1 MSFLVL
7 NHLGVS
13 LGDFNLENI
22 NLDIDKGEFF
32 VVLGPTGSGKTIL
45 LESIAGLHSIKG
57 KIFIDGREVTNH
69 PPEKRN
75 IGFMFQ
81 DYALFPHLNVYQNVK
96 FGLKYKKLKI
106 KIADKKVM
114 ELLDLVGVSALKH
127 RKIDTLSGGEQQRV
141 ALARALVV
149 EPQIL
154 LLDEPLSALDV
165 HTKDS
170 LRNEMKNIIERLGI
184 TTIYVTHD
192 QSEAELLANRIGLM
206 MNGKIVQV
214 DTPNKIFNSPKNKEV
229 AEFIGMENIIHGTVI
244 SSEKDYAII
253 RVADTNIKAITSYGV
268 GDEVKV
274 CIRPENVFLHNQ
286 KYTTSARNQLIG
298 EIVDLIPLGPIVKV
312 ILCIQFG
319 FKLSVIVTKRSVE
332 DLDLRIGKKVYAS
345 FKATAIH
352 VI

>member
-1 MSFLVL
+1 L
-7 NHLGVS
+7 
-13 LGDFNLENI
+13 
-22 NLDIDKGEFF
+22 DKGEFF

-45 LESIAGLHSIKG
+45 LESIAGFHSIKG
-57 KIFIDGREVTNH
+57 KIFIDGREVTNL

-81 DYALFPHLNVYQNVK
+81 DYALFPHLTVYQNVK
-96 FGLKYKKLKI
+96 FGLKYKKK
-106 KIADKKVM
+106 DNKKVM
-114 ELLDLVGVSALKH
+114 ELLDLVGVGALKN

-165 HTKDS
+165 HTKES
-170 LRNEMKNIIERLGI
+170 LRKEMKNIIERLGI

-253 RVADTNIKAITSYGV
+253 RVADTNIEAITSYGV
-268 GDEVKV
+268 GEEVKV
-274 CIRPENVFLHNQ
+274 CIRPENIFLHNK
-286 KYTTSARNQLIG
+286 KYTTSARNQLRC

-319 FKLSVIVTKRSVE
+319 FMLSVIITKKSVE